1 MGDPETQS
9 VLHLMESDLYEVIE
23 AAMDERLNEIQVEWK
38 DEVCI
43 NVVLASSGYPGNFTK
58 GFPITI
64 DESLKDNVFLAGAKL
79 ENRVLKTSGGRV
91 LSVIGTGK
99 TLEEAREEA
108 YRNVELVDF
117 MGAYCRK
124 DIGIYR

>member
-43 NVVLASSGYPGNFTK
+43 NVVLASSGYPGSFQK

-64 DESLKDNVFLAGAKL
+64 DESIKDNVFLAGAKL
-79 ENRVLKTSGGRV
+79 ENVVLKTSEGRV

-99 TLEEAREEA
+99 TLEEARE
-108 YRNVELVDF
+108 
-117 MGAYCRK
+117 
-124 DIGIYR
+124 

>member
-1 MGDPETQS
+1 
-9 VLHLMESDLYEVIE
+9 
-23 AAMDERLNEIQVEWK
+23 
-38 DEVCI
+38 
-43 NVVLASSGYPGNFTK
+43 
-58 GFPITI
+58 
-64 DESLKDNVFLAGAKL
+64 AKL
-79 ENRVLKTSGGRV
+79 ENVVLKTSEGRV

-124 DIGIYR
+124 DIGIFE